1 MPNAFTKFAGSMY
14 SSSVTTG
21 DWEAFV
27 AEDLVVR
34 GRSLPQLRGFEAIAV
49 DVGDRDFGIA
59 DTVRALDEI
68 LTRYGI
74 DHTTEIYSGD
84 HVSGVDRRL
93 EANVLPFF
101 SRYLAFE

>member
-21 DWEAFV
+21 DHQYVPE
-27 AEDLVVR
+27 
-34 GRSLPQLRGFEAIAV
+34 LRGFEAIAV